1 MTLTIIFLVELTVFL
16 AAVIYCFF
24 NINQNILEMLGK
36 YHSLEMQIFCLSER
50 LESSTQR
57 GTTRGET
64 RPLLVRKYV
73 SLDRIKKST
82 LHSESAQADSAAGGG
97 K

>member
-16 AAVIYCFF
+16 ATVIYYFF
-24 NINQNILEMLGK
+24 NINQNIREMLGK